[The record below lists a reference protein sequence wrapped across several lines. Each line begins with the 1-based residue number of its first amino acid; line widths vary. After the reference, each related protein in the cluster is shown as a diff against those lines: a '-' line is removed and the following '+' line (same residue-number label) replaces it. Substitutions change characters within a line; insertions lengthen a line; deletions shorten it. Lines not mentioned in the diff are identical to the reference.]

1 MRILLINNNPV
12 VSRLTALSARK
23 EDIEIDEIQEVT
35 ELNANSYDIVFV
47 DADSWSKD
55 VRDVISENINMQK
68 SVLFYGDGDEDEKD
82 SFDIAI
88 LKPFL
93 PSEVSAVIRSVEELP
108 ETAKP
113 TLETEENFDILAEGK
128 KTLEDDLFDL
138 DALESKDTKKE
149 KVAEVADNAPLTL
162 ESNDVSFDD
171 KLAEAFPSANSTL
184 DDDLLKDDDKV
195 ELTLSDDLITQ
206 ETKKEDKLKDEK
218 SKEDNFFD
226 LNLDDDLPSL
236 EDDLFTDDKKAE
248 TKSEKNSHEK
258 SDVVADK
265 EEMHVAESKKEE
277 TPKEKVVHDVD
288 DFVMDDLVLESVDGA
303 SEQNIKLPTDSP
315 LEFDTLGNTAE
326 EKAETKVLDEVEIA
340 KIKGILTDDSSD
352 EVSLET
358 VIPVSEKSL
367 VQGENQSL
375 PQGDVQLNS
384 EVLAQTLTSM
394 PVGALRELLAGAKV
408 SIKIKFPDAKK

>member
-138 DALESKDTKKE
+138 DALDSKDTKKE
-149 KVAEVADNAPLTL
+149 KVAEVADNAPLAL
-162 ESNDVSFDD
+162 EFNDVSFDD
-171 KLAEAFPSANSTL
+171 KLAKAFPSVNSTL

-236 EDDLFTDDKKAE
+236 EDDLFTDDKKDD
-248 TKSEKNSHEK
+248 TKN
-258 SDVVADK
+258 DVVADK
-265 EEMHVAESKKEE
+265 EATQVAETKKEE
-277 TPKEKVVHDVD
+277 TPKEKPVHDVD

-326 EKAETKVLDEVEIA
+326 EKAETKVLDEIEIA

-394 PVGALRELLAGAKV
+394 PVAALRELLAGAKV

>member
-113 TLETEENFDILAEGK
+113 ALGTEENFDILAEGK

-149 KVAEVADNAPLTL
+149 KVAEVADNAPLAL

-195 ELTLSDDLITQ
+195 ELTLSDDLITH

-236 EDDLFTDDKKAE
+236 EDDLFTDDKKDD
-248 TKSEKNSHEK
+248 TKN
-258 SDVVADK
+258 DVVADK
-265 EEMHVAESKKEE
+265 EATQVAETKKEE
-277 TPKEKVVHDVD
+277 TPKEKPVHDVD

-326 EKAETKVLDEVEIA
+326 EKAETKVLDEIEIA

>member
-113 TLETEENFDILAEGK
+113 ALGTEENFDILAEGK

-149 KVAEVADNAPLTL
+149 KVAEVADNAPLAL

-236 EDDLFTDDKKAE
+236 EDDLFTDDKKDD
-248 TKSEKNSHEK
+248 TKN
-258 SDVVADK
+258 DVLADK
-265 EEMHVAESKKEE
+265 EATQVAETKKEE
-277 TPKEKVVHDVD
+277 TPKEKPVHDVD
-288 DFVMDDLVLESVDGA
+288 DFVMDDLVLESVDSA

-384 EVLAQTLTSM
+384 EVLAETLTSM

>member
-113 TLETEENFDILAEGK
+113 ALGTEENFDILAEGK

-149 KVAEVADNAPLTL
+149 KVAEVADNAPLAL

-236 EDDLFTDDKKAE
+236 EDDLFTDDKKDD
-248 TKSEKNSHEK
+248 TKN
-258 SDVVADK
+258 DVVADK
-265 EEMHVAESKKEE
+265 EATQVAETKKEE
-277 TPKEKVVHDVD
+277 TPKEKPVHDVD